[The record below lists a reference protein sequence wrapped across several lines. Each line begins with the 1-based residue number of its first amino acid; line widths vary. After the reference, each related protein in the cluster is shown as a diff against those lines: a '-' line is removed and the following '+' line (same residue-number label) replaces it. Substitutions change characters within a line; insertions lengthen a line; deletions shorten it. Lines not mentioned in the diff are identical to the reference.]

1 MYRIVLSKEASKYYR
16 KADKSSRNRLDNALD
31 NLAND
36 PLDAQHYDIKPLHE
50 PLKGLWRFRVGKL
63 RIIYRVEKKA
73 TQVQIVTICSRGEA
87 Y

>member
-16 KADKSSRNRLDNALD
+16 KVDKATRNRLDNALD
-31 NLAND
+31 RLAND
-36 PLDAQHYDIKPLHE
+36 PFNVQYFDIKPLHE

-73 TQVQIVTICSRGEA
+73 MQVQIVTICSRGEA